1 MLQIIN
7 FITYPVFLLL
17 IGYYFITTLQWYSY
31 RLERAIFRHTK
42 PMWNYIYF
50 YAPFLTYDF
59 VMLVSDQKYG
69 WIVTVIYA
77 ALFAYWFRGVDKRL
91 VFTGRVKRFFAILI
105 FVALFLM
112 LVFHIYSVFIPVIIA
127 WIVSVSIEKMLFGA
141 YKNRAKAKL
150 EKMKDMKVVGVTA
163 SYGKTS
169 IKNFINTLL
178 SVKYKSYATPRSV
191 NTLGGVIKDINEDLP
206 DDTEVYIVE
215 MGAREMGDIDEI
227 TRFVN
232 PHYAVVG
239 KIGPAHLEYFK
250 TLENIRNTK
259 MEIIRS
265 DRLIKAWVDKSANI
279 SGSEKVLEFGDDVG
293 DIKSTLDG
301 ITFDYRGVT
310 YSAPIL
316 GSFNAYN
323 IAMAV
328 VVAQELGLSESE
340 IKLGLEK
347 IKPVPH
353 RLQRIDAGGKIIL
366 DDSFNGNIDGMRES
380 FRLASTYQ
388 GRRVL
393 ITPGLVEANEELNE
407 EVAKMAND
415 IFDLVIVTGDLNYD
429 IFKKYVNSDKMT
441 HLSDKSEI
449 EKVLAEKTKSGDL
462 ILFANDAPSFI

>member
-1 MLQIIN
+1 MIEIIN
-7 FITYPVFLLL
+7 SITYLIFILL

-42 PMWNYIYF
+42 PIWNYIYF

-59 VMLVSDQKYG
+59 VMLISDKRYG
-69 WIVTVIYA
+69 WIVTLVYA
-77 ALFAYWFRGVDKRL
+77 LLFFNWYRGIDKKL
-91 VFTGRVKRFFAILI
+91 VFTGRVKRFFAALI
-105 FVALFLM
+105 FIALFLM
-112 LVFHIYSVFIPVIIA
+112 IVFHIYSCFIPIILA
-127 WIVSVSIEKMLFGA
+127 WIISVSIEKMLFGA

-150 EKMKDMKVVGVTA
+150 DSMQDMKIVGVTA

-169 IKNFINTLL
+169 IKNFIDTLL
-178 SVKYKSYATPRSV
+178 STRYKSYATPRSV

-206 DDTEVYIVE
+206 NDTEVYIVE
-215 MGAREMGDIDEI
+215 MGAREAGDIDEI

-265 DRLIKAWVDKSANI
+265 SRLIKAWVDKSANI
-279 SGSEKVLEFGDDVG
+279 SGNDKILEFGDEVEN
-293 DIKSTLDG
+293 IQSSLEG
-301 ITFDYRGVT
+301 ISFDYKGVRYT
-310 YSAPIL
+310 APIL
-316 GSFNAYN
+316 GGFNAYN
-323 IAMAV
+323 ISMAIA
-328 VVAQELGLSESE
+328 VAQELGLSEDE
-340 IKLGLEK
+340 IKRGLAK

-366 DDSFNGNIDGMRES
+366 DDSFNGNIEGMRES
-380 FRLASTYQ
+380 FRLASTYE

-393 ITPGLVEANEELNE
+393 ITPGLIEASQELNE
-407 EVAKMAND
+407 EVAKMANE
-415 IFDLVIVTGDLNYD
+415 IFDLVIVTGDLNYE
-429 IFKKYVNSDKMT
+429 IFKKYIDSNKLI

-449 EKVLAEKTKSGDL
+449 KRVLADKTKSGDL